1 MKDRSS
7 KRPLDCT
14 FQHQWVSEAAYY
26 KALNR
31 NFESG
36 LELDDWLFAEHDF
49 FNMLITRYLIIST
62 EDGGMSI
69 KGLRRLAKSIGIE
82 SSETYTQK
90 DELIRA
96 IQIIMRHE
104 PCFNNHLSN
113 HCHPNEFCLWRAECN
128 KMIAQWHI

>member
-1 MKDRSS
+1 MKVRSADRPS
-7 KRPLDCT
+7 DCA
-14 FQHQWVSEAAYY
+14 FQQHWISDAAYY

-31 NFESG
+31 GFESG
-36 LELDDWLFAEHDF
+36 KEIDDWLFAEHDF
-49 FNMLITRYLIIST
+49 FNMLIMRYLTIST

-69 KGLRRLAKSIGIE
+69 KGLRRLAKSIGVE
-82 SSETYTQK
+82 SSETFTQK

-96 IQIIMRHE
+96 IQIIMHHE
-104 PCFNNHLSN
+104 SCFNNHLSN

>member
-1 MKDRSS
+1 MKVRSAE
-7 KRPLDCT
+7 RPSDCA
-14 FQHQWVSEAAYY
+14 FQLHWISEAAYY

-31 NFESG
+31 GFESG
-36 LELDDWLFAEHDF
+36 QEIDDWLFAEHDF
-49 FNMLITRYLIIST
+49 FNMLITRYLTISN

-69 KGLRRLAKSIGIE
+69 KGLRRLAKSIGVE

-96 IQIIMRHE
+96 IQIIRHHE

>member
-7 KRPLDCT
+7 KRPLDYT

-49 FNMLITRYLIIST
+49 YNMLITRYLIIST

-69 KGLRRLAKSIGIE
+69 KGLRRLAKSIGVKNT
-82 SSETYTQK
+82 ETFNQK
-90 DELIRA
+90 EDLIHA
-96 IQIIMRHE
+96 IQSIMHHE
-104 PCFNNHLSN
+104 NCFNTHLSN
-113 HCHPNEFCLWRAECN
+113 ACNLNEPCLWRAECK
-128 KMIAQWHI
+128 KMIAHWHC